1 MKQNVKFDYYYGM
14 QAETHS
20 FYRIPKILFTS
31 PYFKAL
37 SCEAK
42 VLYGLMLDRMSLSL
56 KNKWFDE
63 QSRVYIIFTIEEV
76 KELMGCCHQTAVNL
90 MAELDKK
97 KGIGLIERKR
107 TGFGRAC
114 IIYVK
119 NFVIQEEAVNSS
131 DSSPEQSES
140 ADKIRI
146 ATDDPAY
153 SADELSAIDERN
165 PGKTVDYEYDDD
177 INSFHCGD
185 DMYPENDCVDEAAD
199 VYMSKNHTFISPENR
214 HTEVQNIDL
223 HTSEN
228 HTFIST
234 ESRHTEVQNID
245 LHTSENHTF
254 ISPENR
260 HTEVQNS
267 DPNYTDNSYTEKN
280 YTESNQSILS
290 SHLSIHDRLR
300 RNQTDMMDEDEM
312 ENREA
317 YEDLISENIGFGALC
332 SEYGLDRT
340 TEILDL
346 MVDTVCTRKKKIIVG
361 GEPVSAEVVKG
372 RFLKLDFSHIQYVFE
387 CLDKNTTK
395 VRNIRQYLLTT
406 LYNAPLTKSHY
417 YASEVNHN
425 MYGVDG

>member
-185 DMYPENDCVDEAAD
+185 DMYPEDDCVDEAAD
-199 VYMSKNHTFISPENR
+199 VYMSK
-214 HTEVQNIDL
+214 
-223 HTSEN
+223 
-228 HTFIST
+228 
-234 ESRHTEVQNID
+234 
-245 LHTSENHTF
+245 NHTF